1 MQVHLE
7 TNPGLARK
15 LRVQIPAARV
25 DGAVAARL
33 KRIAAKAK
41 MPGFRPG
48 KAPFKVIESQ
58 YRDSARYEVMNE
70 LINETFPKA
79 LDEAKVQPAG
89 NPKFELGGAVE
100 GMEYTASFDVYP
112 EIVLNS
118 TGLVV
123 NKPEVSITE
132 ADVDR
137 LIDNLRKAR
146 KTFSEVSRAAAT
158 GDQVTVDFVGKL
170 DDVPFPGGEGK
181 DVQLEIGAGQFL
193 PDLEQGIAGHA
204 AGEQYDV
211 SVSFPADYRAE
222 NLKGKTAVFAVTTK
236 LVKEAVLPAMD
247 DLEFLKAHAA
257 EDEVT
262 LRAKSKT
269 ALENERNKA
278 VKNRVKSQI
287 LDQLLATHPI
297 DVPAGLIEQELPRLR
312 EEAIARMGQQFGNTK
327 IPDEK
332 KREIFPDAMFEASAK
347 RRVALGLLI
356 GEVIKTKEI
365 KLDPAKVET
374 TLTEMAGDYE
384 DPEEVRRYYRGRQDL
399 MQGLRA
405 VVLEEQ
411 VVEALMAEAK
421 VSDES
426 MSLEQLLNP
435 QQPAALA

>member
-7 TNPGLARK
+7 TNPGLART

-25 DGAVAARL
+25 EGAVAARL

-58 YRDSARYEVMNE
+58 YKDSARFEVMNE

-79 LDEAKVQPAG
+79 LDEVKLQPAG
-89 NPKFELGGAVE
+89 NPKFELGGMNE

-118 TGLVV
+118 AGLAV

-146 KTFSEVSRAAAT
+146 KSFSEVSRAAAT
-158 GDQVTVDFVGKL
+158 GDQVTVDFIGKL
-170 DDVPFPGGEGK
+170 DGE
-181 DVQLEIGAGQFL
+181 A
-193 PDLEQGIAGHA
+193 
-204 AGEQYDV
+204 YDV
-211 SVSFPADYRAE
+211 SVAFPEDYRAE
-222 NLKGKTAVFAVTTK
+222 NLKGKTAVFSVTTK
-236 LVKEAVLPAMD
+236 AVKEAVLPALD
-247 DLEFLKAHAA
+247 DAEFLKAHGADSEA
-257 EDEVT
+257 T
-262 LRAKSKT
+262 LRSKSRT

-278 VKNRVKSQI
+278 VKNRVKGQV
-287 LDQLLATHPI
+287 LDQLLASHPI
-297 DVPAGLIEQELPRLR
+297 DVPKGLIEQELPRLR

-327 IPDEK
+327 IPDDK
-332 KREIFPDAMFEASAK
+332 KAEIFPDAMFEAAAK

-356 GEVIKTKEI
+356 GEVIKAKSI
-365 KLDPAKVET
+365 KLDLNKVET
-374 TLTEMAGDYE
+374 TLAEMAGDYE
-384 DPEEVRRYYRGRQDL
+384 DPEEVKRYYRGRQDL

-411 VVEALMAEAK
+411 VVEALVAEAN
-421 VSDES
+421 VSSDA
-426 MSLEQLLNP
+426 MSLEALLNP
-435 QQPAALA
+435 PQQQPAAA